1 VPKLRKK
8 RQKIN
13 SKTMRAG
20 VCRRQPKEREMF
32 KKFTMVDEFIR
43 RSMRPRP
50 IISALPDSFDD
61 EEQPERKLSHLGQS
75 ARVTGDISIAE
86 NLCIDGAI
94 EGTIKIRG
102 KRLSVTERALVKG
115 EIHARTIDVHGTVQ
129 GDIHGDEIV
138 HLYASASVTGNVH
151 TKRILVDDGAQFDG
165 TLKTQRDVVKPA
177 QVKSKAKT
185 SEPEETTEADDDKPK
200 LRSVGS

>member
-1 VPKLRKK
+1 
-8 RQKIN
+8 
-13 SKTMRAG
+13 MRAG

-43 RSMRPRP
+43 RSMRPKP
-50 IISALPDSFDD
+50 IIAGLPDSREN
-61 EEQPERKLSHLGQS
+61 EEQPDRKLSHLGQS
-75 ARVTGDISIAE
+75 ARVTGDISLAE

-102 KRLSVTERALVKG
+102 KRLSITERALVKG
-115 EIHARTIDVHGTVQ
+115 EIHARTIDVRGTVQ

-138 HLYASASVTGNVH
+138 HLYSSATVVGNVH

-177 QVKSKAKT
+177 EVKRTTKL
-185 SEPEETTEADDDKPK
+185 SEPSEPKKDSTADDDKPK